1 MQKINQLINQPKV
14 KKHFFITLLGALI
27 GALLG
32 YYLLVGEQQN
42 FTLPQFFLTAF
53 SGIVIGY
60 GCYLMTKLLDKSIP
74 WKKQVGTRLLLGI
87 IAHFVLSFS
96 LFFILFSIY
105 NLSDIEGILSKYQPV
120 FIKLGILLFIL
131 AIIYQIIYFA
141 LYSYYSYASLQVEEV
156 KQERK
161 QVELQLN
168 ALKSQLSPH
177 FLFNGLNT
185 ISSLIYKD
193 ETRAKLFIRKLAK
206 MYDYTL
212 KSYHSKLI
220 TIREELEFVHSY
232 IYLVETRFENKFSC
246 KISINDNLIETK
258 IPPLTLQMLIENA
271 VKHNTMSNE
280 EPLSIHITSD
290 QKHITIQ
297 NNITSMPY
305 KVNSFKI
312 GLKNISSRYLLL
324 HGEGIIITN
333 GNNFVVKIPII
344 R

>member
-14 KKHFFITLLGALI
+14 KKHFFIILLGVLI

-32 YYLLVGEQQN
+32 YYLIVSEQQN
-42 FTLPQFFLTAF
+42 FTLYKFLLTALI
-53 SGIVIGY
+53 GIIIGY
-60 GCYLMTKLLDKSIP
+60 GCYITTKLLDKSIP

-87 IAHFVLSFS
+87 IAHFIVAFS
-96 LFFILFSIY
+96 LFLILFYLYS
-105 NLSDIEGILSKYQPV
+105 LPEGIVANYQSV
-120 FIKLGILLFIL
+120 FIKLGILLFIIT
-131 AIIYQIIYFA
+131 IIYQIIYFA
-141 LYSYYSYASLQVEEV
+141 LYSYYSYATIQVEEI

-193 ETRAKLFIRKLAK
+193 DTRAKLFIRKLAK

-220 TIREELEFVHSY
+220 TIREELDFVSSY
-232 IYLVETRFENKFSC
+232 IYLVETRFENKFRC
-246 KISINDNLIETK
+246 EISISDDLLETK

-290 QKHITIQ
+290 QKYITIQ
-297 NNITSMPY
+297 NNITSIPF

-333 GNNFVVKIPII
+333 GNNFIVKIPII

>member
-14 KKHFFITLLGALI
+14 KKHFFIVLLGVLI
-27 GALLG
+27 GTLLG
-32 YYLLVGEQQN
+32 YYLIVSEQQN
-42 FTLPQFFLTAF
+42 FTLDKFVLTAL
-53 SGIVIGY
+53 SGIIIGY
-60 GCYLMTKLLDKSIP
+60 SCYITTKLLDKSIP

-87 IAHFVLSFS
+87 IAHFIVASS
-96 LFFILFSIY
+96 LFLILFYLYS
-105 NLSDIEGILSKYQPV
+105 LPEGVLVNYQSA
-120 FIKLGILLFIL
+120 FIKLGILLFIIT
-131 AIIYQIIYFA
+131 IIYQIIYFA
-141 LYSYYSYASLQVEEV
+141 LYSYYSYATIQVEEI

-220 TIREELEFVHSY
+220 TIREELDFVYSY
-232 IYLVETRFENKFSC
+232 IYLVETRFENKFRC
-246 KISINDNLIETK
+246 KISISDDLLETK

-271 VKHNTMSNE
+271 VKHNIMSDE

-290 QKHITIQ
+290 QKYITIQ
-297 NNITSMPY
+297 NNITSIPF

-333 GNNFVVKIPII
+333 GNNFIVKVPII

>member
-14 KKHFFITLLGALI
+14 KKHFFIILLGVII

-32 YYLLVGEQQN
+32 YYFIVSKQQV
-42 FTLPQFFLTAF
+42 FTLTKVLLTAF
-53 SGIVIGY
+53 SGVIVVYSCY
-60 GCYLMTKLLDKSIP
+60 GTTKLLDKSIP
-74 WKKQVGTRLLLGI
+74 WKNQIGTRLLLGI
-87 IAHFVLSFS
+87 VIHFLVAFGLS
-96 LFFILFSIY
+96 FILFYLYSLLENVSENYEPI
-105 NLSDIEGILSKYQPV
+105 
-120 FIKLGILLFIL
+120 FIKLGILLFLL
-131 AIIYQIIYFA
+131 AIVFQVIYFA
-141 LYSYYSYASLQVEEV
+141 LYSYYSYATLQVEEI

-161 QVELQLN
+161 QVELQLK

-185 ISSLIYKD
+185 ISSLIFKND
-193 ETRAKLFIRKLAK
+193 IKAKVFIRKLAK

-212 KSYHSKLI
+212 KSYHEKLI
-220 TIREELEFVHSY
+220 TLKEELDFVQSY
-232 IYLVETRFENKFSC
+232 IFLIETRFENKFKC
-246 KISINDNLIETK
+246 KISIDQGLLETK

-271 VKHNTMSNE
+271 VKHNTMSNS
-280 EPLSIHITSD
+280 EPLHIDITSD
-290 QKHITIQ
+290 KKYITVQ
-297 NNITSMPY
+297 NNITSIPF

-333 GNNFVVKIPII
+333 GNNFIVKIPII